1 MDMFDLYPI
10 NYNDEKAE
18 FFILD
23 EIAKKL
29 LKKKRKKN
37 LLKEENIENLN
48 LPTTKSVQEN
58 KEDLNLPTSNSMKK
72 NKEYLNPPIIEENK
86 SRDVEELVKD
96 LTEMQSIKEIK
107 ILKKLILKY
116 LPICKNMIDEFNVTM
131 KKILVILDWKDNDI
145 LIPINFIDGIID
157 NINLDNSTLEELNEI
172 INKILA
178 VIRILI
184 ENYLILD
191 NKFLH

>member
-1 MDMFDLYPI
+1 MFDLYPI
-10 NYNDEKAE
+10 NNNDDKNE

-29 LKKKRKKN
+29 LKKKRKKK
-37 LLKEENIENLN
+37 LLKEENKEYLDSRISNRVQENKDYLDYGI
-48 LPTTKSVQEN
+48 LKSVQE
-58 KEDLNLPTSNSMKK
+58 
-72 NKEYLNPPIIEENK
+72 NKEYLNPPIIEEKK

-96 LTEMQSIKEIK
+96 LTEMQSIKDIK

-145 LIPINFIDGIID
+145 LIPTNFIDGSI
-157 NINLDNSTLEELNEI
+157 NSINLDNSTLEELNEI
-172 INKILA
+172 INNILA
-178 VIRILI
+178 ILRVLI

-191 NKFLH
+191 KKFLH